1 MVMTSSALG
10 YDTPTPAPV
19 EEEAAPSVAEQ
30 SSIPTSGKF
39 DVLDIE
45 ELEDGSLNMVV
56 NMDFETLRLFAK
68 VGMMKVLEDAA
79 NKVIAEH
86 GSA

>member
-10 YDTPTPAPV
+10 YDNPAPQPEP
-19 EEEAAPSVAEQ
+19 EEISAPEPP
-30 SSIPTSGKF
+30 SIPSEGKF

-45 ELEDGSLNMVV
+45 ELEDGSMNMTV
-56 NMDFETLRLFAK
+56 NMDFETLRTFAK
-68 VGMMKVLEDAA
+68 IGMMKVLEDAA